1 VGNMNIIGQVIGYIH
16 DPNEVTYV
24 ALGIEERVSEID
36 FMKEV

>member
-1 VGNMNIIGQVIGYIH
+1 MNIIGQVIGYIH

-24 ALGIEERVSEID
+24 ALGIEELVSEID